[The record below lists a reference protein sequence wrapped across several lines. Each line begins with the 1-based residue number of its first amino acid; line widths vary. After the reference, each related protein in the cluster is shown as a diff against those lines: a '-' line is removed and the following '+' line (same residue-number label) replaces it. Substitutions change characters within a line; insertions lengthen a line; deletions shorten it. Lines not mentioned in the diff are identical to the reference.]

1 MYGYPGTVSY
11 RWRSPDDEDRCL
23 FVAIARDL
31 LPQLLPV
38 TLGVRL
44 LGLTQSGL
52 TELESLELSSLTKQ
66 MVNTQ
71 RTFDF

>member
-1 MYGYPGTVSY
+1 MGTLGRYLIAGV
-11 RWRSPDDEDRCL
+11 RQMTKTVAL

>member
-1 MYGYPGTVSY
+1 MGTLGRYIIAGV
-11 RWRSPDDEDRCL
+11 RQMTKTVAL
-23 FVAIARDL
+23 FAAIARDL